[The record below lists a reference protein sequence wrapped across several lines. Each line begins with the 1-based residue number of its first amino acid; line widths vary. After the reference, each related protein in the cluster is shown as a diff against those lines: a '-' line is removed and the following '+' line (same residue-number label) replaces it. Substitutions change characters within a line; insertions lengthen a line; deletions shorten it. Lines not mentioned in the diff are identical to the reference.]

1 MQSVCACGG
10 APVNGALA
18 PPSLVPPPSFVPP
31 PSLVKVSVQ
40 VEPDTT
46 TVKELPGVV
55 EEPQ

>member
-1 MQSVCACGG
+1 
-10 APVNGALA
+10 LA